1 MIVTIA
7 EANMLA
13 KLLPIKIED
22 SKISG
27 LCKSL
32 RALLA
37 PLASLER
44 LRNLILLDAII
55 PVSDPDEKAE
65 KISRTNTAR
74 NKKEIELVLK
84 KILYVV
90 Y

>member
-7 EANMLA
+7 EAKILA

-27 LCKSL
+27 LCRSL

-65 KISRTNTAR
+65 KINSTNSDR
-74 NKKEIELVLK
+74 NKKEIEFVLK
-84 KILYVV
+84 EIL
-90 Y
+90 

>member
-44 LRNLILLDAII
+44 FRNLILLDAII
-55 PVSDPDEKAE
+55 PVSEPDEKAE
-65 KISRTNTAR
+65 NINSTNSAKNR
-74 NKKEIELVLK
+74 KEIELVLK
-84 KILYVV
+84 KNL
-90 Y
+90 

>member
-44 LRNLILLDAII
+44 FRNLILLDAII
-55 PVSDPDEKAE
+55 PVSDPDASAE
-65 KISRTNTAR
+65 HRLVHHHRACHH
-74 NKKEIELVLK
+74 ELAD
-84 KILYVV
+84 
-90 Y
+90 